1 MSACAAAHDKRLLVA
16 HKMRCHRGF
25 DTHLVNRVNHK
36 IKRQPEK
43 LGKVALVHKVFYF
56 NHLASRVDLRDALA
70 QGGYFGFAKIGG
82 ERVDLAVY
90 IGFGDIVQ
98 INQRELTDSAAGKRF
113 HRPRADTAHSH
124 HANVRVL
131 QGVQTVFAVK
141 PCDAAEAAVGM
152 CFHVAFPRKFR

>member
-1 MSACAAAHDKRLLVA
+1 M
-16 HKMRCHRGF
+16 
-25 DTHLVNRVNHK
+25 
-36 IKRQPEK
+36 
-43 LGKVALVHKVFYF
+43 
-56 NHLASRVDLRDALA
+56 RDALA

-98 INQRELTDSAAGKRF
+98 INQRELTDSDCGQAL

-131 QGVQTVFAVK
+131 QGVQNRVRRKAVRCRRSGGWYVF
-141 PCDAAEAAVGM
+141 PCCVSKKISLIWIILY
-152 CFHVAFPRKFR
+152 V

>member
-1 MSACAAAHDKRLLVA
+1 
-16 HKMRCHRGF
+16 MRCHRGF
-25 DTHLVNRVNHK
+25 DAHLVNRINHK

-43 LGKVALVHKVFYF
+43 LGKVALVHKIFYF
-56 NHLASRVDLRDALA
+56 NHLAIWVDLRDAFA

-90 IGFGDIVQ
+90 IGFGDVVQ
-98 INQRELTDSAAGKRF
+98 INQRELADATAGKGF
-113 HRPRADTAHSH
+113 HRPRAHAAHAH